1 MKILYLTSKT
11 FFMKSIFILLIAI
24 ISISSC
30 SQSSSS
36 SAGTGTDTATTK
48 KEVAQ
53 AEENMFNAIK
63 NNDADFWN
71 TVSDSYTTINA
82 DGVMANKQE
91 TIKDSVRR
99 KMFTGIDHKLFDHTI
114 KVFGDVGICN
124 GRAQFFMQNQMVAEV
139 YYTAI
144 FRKQNGTWLY
154 ENWQGTMTKNNPKQP
169 G

>member
-1 MKILYLTSKT
+1 MR
-11 FFMKSIFILLIAI
+11 SIFCYILVLI
-24 ISISSC
+24 SFCSC
-30 SQSSSS
+30 TQNNAS
-36 SAGTGTDTATTK
+36 SATAATDTASAK

-63 NNDADFWN
+63 NNDPGFWEK
-71 TVSDSYTTINA
+71 VSDSYITINA

-114 KVFGDVGICN
+114 KVFGNVGICN
-124 GRAQFFMQNQMVAEV
+124 GRAQFLMQNQMVAEI

-144 FRKQNGTWLY
+144 FRKENGTWLY
-154 ENWQGTMTKNNPKQP
+154 EGWQGTMTRNNPKQP